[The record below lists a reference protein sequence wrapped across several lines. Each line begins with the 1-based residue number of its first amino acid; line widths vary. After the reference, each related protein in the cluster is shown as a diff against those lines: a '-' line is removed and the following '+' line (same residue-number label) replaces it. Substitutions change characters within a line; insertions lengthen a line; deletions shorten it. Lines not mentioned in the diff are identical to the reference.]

1 MTPSLHLFTVDHLKD
16 RGRVRRSMWDCS
28 TACYT
33 AQSCPVHQQISDRHM
48 SPWSCWHTKG
58 RGRRG
63 LMMSLRGALHHWWIN
78 VLESDASWLFFKSA
92 QQRWPLL
99 VLLCVWVKTFACRE
113 SQSCVVVSLELWRG
127 FQHWTSL
134 CFRWHYWTTRCCLGR
149 LFFPSP
155 FKWKKK
161 NMRKKHINSSDSLFE
176 VHGVLQ

>member
-1 MTPSLHLFTVDHLKD
+1 MLHGTVL
-16 RGRVRRSMWDCS
+16 
-28 TACYT
+28 
-33 AQSCPVHQQISDRHM
+33 SCPSTDISDRHM

-113 SQSCVVVSLELWRG
+113 SQSCVVVSLELWGG

-155 FKWKKK
+155 FKWKKMWEK
-161 NMRKKHINSSDSLFE
+161 NTSIPLIHYLKSMVFCSNTVYPGPSCSL
-176 VHGVLQ
+176 